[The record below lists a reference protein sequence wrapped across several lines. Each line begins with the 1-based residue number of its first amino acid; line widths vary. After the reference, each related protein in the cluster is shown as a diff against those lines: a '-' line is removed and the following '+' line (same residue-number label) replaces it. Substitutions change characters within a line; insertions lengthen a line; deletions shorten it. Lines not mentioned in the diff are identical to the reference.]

1 MTLPKISPEVMLATA
16 EQATRQ
22 RKEVFAD
29 ESMMDG
35 LQEQPELTAT
45 ITTLIQNLTNGLDEV
60 EVVPSEVVEAVVIE
74 TAMLVMGL
82 TIKAFTAQVEADEL
96 NEAWG

>member
-1 MTLPKISPEVMLATA
+1 MPLPKISLEVMLATS

-22 RKEVFAD
+22 RKEVFAI
-29 ESMMDG
+29 ESMMDA
-35 LQEQPELTAT
+35 LQDQPELAVT
-45 ITTLIQNLTNGLDEV
+45 INTLVQNLTNGLDEI
-60 EVVPSEVVEAVVIE
+60 EAVPSEVVEAVVIE

>member
-1 MTLPKISPEVMLATA
+1 MTLPKISAEVMLATA

-22 RKEVFAD
+22 RKEVFAV

-96 NEAWG
+96 NEAGG

>member
-22 RKEVFAD
+22 RKEVFAV

>member
-22 RKEVFAD
+22 RKEVFAV
-29 ESMMDG
+29 ESMMAG

>member
-1 MTLPKISPEVMLATA
+1 MPLPKISLEVMLATS

-22 RKEVFAD
+22 RKEVFAI
-29 ESMMDG
+29 ESMMDA
-35 LQEQPELTAT
+35 LQDQPELAVT
-45 ITTLIQNLTNGLDEV
+45 INTLVQNLTNGLDEV

>member
-1 MTLPKISPEVMLATA
+1 MTLPKISAEVMLATS

-22 RKEVFAD
+22 RKEVFAV
-29 ESMMDG
+29 ESMMDA
-35 LQEQPELTAT
+35 LQDQPELAAT
-45 ITTLIQNLTNGLDEV
+45 ITTLIQNLTHGLDEI
-60 EVVPSEVVEAVVIE
+60 EVVPSEVAEAVVIE

>member
-1 MTLPKISPEVMLATA
+1 MPLPKISLEVMLATS

-22 RKEVFAD
+22 RKEVFAV
-29 ESMMDG
+29 ESMMDA
-35 LQEQPELTAT
+35 LQEQPELAAT
-45 ITTLIQNLTNGLDEV
+45 ITTLVQNLTNGLDEI
-60 EVVPSEVVEAVVIE
+60 EAVPSEVVEAVIIE

>member
-1 MTLPKISPEVMLATA
+1 MLATA
-16 EQATRQ
+16 EKATRQ
-22 RKEVFAD
+22 RKEVFAV

-82 TIKAFTAQVEADEL
+82 TIKAFTAQVVADEL

>member
-22 RKEVFAD
+22 RKEVFAV
-29 ESMMDG
+29 ESLMDG

>member
-1 MTLPKISPEVMLATA
+1 MALPKISPEVMLATA

-22 RKEVFAD
+22 RKEVFAV

>member
-1 MTLPKISPEVMLATA
+1 MTLPKISAEVMLATA

-22 RKEVFAD
+22 RKEVFAV

-45 ITTLIQNLTNGLDEV
+45 ITTLIQNLTHGLDEV

>member
-22 RKEVFAD
+22 RKEVFAV

-82 TIKAFTAQVEADEL
+82 TIKAFTAEVEADEL
-96 NEAWG
+96 NQAWG

>member
-1 MTLPKISPEVMLATA
+1 MPLPKISLEVMLATS

-22 RKEVFAD
+22 RKEVFAV
-29 ESMMDG
+29 ESMMDA
-35 LQEQPELTAT
+35 LQDQPELAAT
-45 ITTLIQNLTNGLDEV
+45 ITTLVQNLTNGLDEI
-60 EVVPSEVVEAVVIE
+60 EVVPSEVVEAVIIE

>member
-22 RKEVFAD
+22 RKEVFAV

-45 ITTLIQNLTNGLDEV
+45 ITTLIQILTNGLDEV

>member
-22 RKEVFAD
+22 RKEVFAV

-60 EVVPSEVVEAVVIE
+60 EVVPSDVVEAVVIE

>member
-1 MTLPKISPEVMLATA
+1 MPLPKISPEVMLATA

-22 RKEVFAD
+22 RKEVFAV

>member
-1 MTLPKISPEVMLATA
+1 MTLPKISAEVMLATS

-22 RKEVFAD
+22 RKEVFAV
-29 ESMMDG
+29 ESMMDA
-35 LQEQPELTAT
+35 LQDQPELAAT
-45 ITTLIQNLTNGLDEV
+45 ITTLIQNLTHGLDEI